1 MSLIPSS
8 FSDGVLT
15 ITDDGGNSATLQL
28 SQGDTAVSGLIDA
41 GRTPTEVQS
50 RGRFVGL
57 RKGARVAPTITINA
71 ILSSPSDNFH
81 KLMLGKTAGFVSTSA
96 DIGDV
101 ATVDGTFS
109 FNYGAESRNLTF
121 DDAYCSA
128 FDIAEGDPSTVS
140 ITLTIVGPVEVDGV
154 SIIAQR

>member
-1 MSLIPSS
+1 MSLIPAS

-15 ITDDGGNSATLQL
+15 CTDDAGNSATLQL

-57 RKGARVAPTITINA
+57 RKGQRVAPTITINA

-81 KLMLGKTAGFVSTSA
+81 KLILGKTAGFVSTCA

-101 ATVDGTFS
+101 ASVDGTFS
-109 FNYGAESRNLTF
+109 FNYGAESRNVTF

>member
-28 SQGDTAVSGLIDA
+28 SQGDTAVSGLIDG
-41 GRTPTEVQS
+41 GRTPTESQS

-57 RKGARVAPTITINA
+57 RKGQRVAPTLTINA
-71 ILSSPSDNFH
+71 ILSSPSDPFH
-81 KLMLGKTAGFVSTSA
+81 KLMLGKTVGFVSTSA

>member
-41 GRTPTEVQS
+41 GRAATEVQS

-57 RKGARVAPTITINA
+57 LNGARVAPTITINA

-81 KLMLGKTAGFVSTSA
+81 RLMLGKTGGFVSTSA

-101 ATVDGTFS
+101 ATVDVTFS
-109 FNYGAESRNLTF
+109 FNYGAESRNMTF

-140 ITLTIVGPVEVDGV
+140 ITLTVVGPVEVDGV

>member
-1 MSLIPSS
+1 MSLIPAS

-15 ITDDGGNSATLQL
+15 CTDDAGNSATLQL

-57 RKGARVAPTITINA
+57 RKGQRVAPTITINA
-71 ILSSPSDNFH
+71 FLSSPSDNFH
-81 KLMLGKTAGFVSTSA
+81 KLILGKTAGFVSTSA

-109 FNYGAESRNLTF
+109 FNYGAESRNVTF

-140 ITLTIVGPVEVDGV
+140 ITLW
-154 SIIAQR
+154 

>member
-101 ATVDGTFS
+101 ATVDGTFT
-109 FNYGAESRNLTF
+109 FNYGAETRNVTF

-128 FDIAEGDPSTVS
+128 FDIAEGVPSTVS
-140 ITLTIVGPVEVDGV
+140 ITLTVVCPVEVDGV

>member
-28 SQGDTAVSGLIDA
+28 SQGDQAVSGLIAD

-57 RKGARVAPTITINA
+57 RKGARVAPTLTINA
-71 ILSSPSDNFH
+71 ILSSPSDAFH
-81 KLMLGKTAGFVSTSA
+81 LLAWGKTAGFVSTSA

-101 ATVDGTFS
+101 ATVDGAWT
-109 FNYGAESRNLTF
+109 FNYGAETRRMDM
-121 DDAYCSA
+121 DDMYLQSM
-128 FDIAEGDPSTVS
+128 DIAEGDPSTVS
-140 ITLTIVGPVEVDGV
+140 MTFGVIGPVEVDGV
-154 SIIAQR
+154 AVITQR

>member
-1 MSLIPSS
+1 MSLIPAS

-15 ITDDGGNSATLQL
+15 CTDDAGNSATLQL

-57 RKGARVAPTITINA
+57 RKGQRVAPTLTINA
-71 ILSSPSDNFH
+71 VLSSPSDPFI
-81 KLMLGKTAGFVSTSA
+81 KLLLGKTAGFVSTSA

-109 FNYGAESRNLTF
+109 FNYGAESRNVTF
-121 DDAYCSA
+121 DDAYVQSY
-128 FDIAEGDPSTVS
+128 DINEGDPSTIS
-140 ITLTIVGPVEVDGV
+140 ITLAIVGPVEVDGV

>member
-15 ITDDGGNSATLQL
+15 ITDDAGNSATLQL

-57 RKGARVAPTITINA
+57 RKGARVAPTLTINA

-140 ITLTIVGPVEVDGV
+140 ITLTVVGPVEVDGV